1 MKGKPDQSTPP
12 NFTVVFFG
20 GDAKFVHDSCFF
32 SVLLNHGANVESI
45 DQKGYTPLFYAASN
59 CCLEILIE
67 LLDKGHANVKHVA
80 TDDKITALSKAHN
93 YEAVMILTKYGA
105 ETNRNQDDMKRLM
118 ERHNVSSP
126 KAILSQCISEVN
138 EELLVLDLGHFKK
151 ENTTDDCN
159 EMNFHEMAEEHGKSK
174 LLLHPIF
181 QVFLDLKWNQVK
193 KFYWFNLL
201 LDIVFV
207 ILLTCSA
214 YHFLN
219 LIYCQPCDEIMD
231 RSWPM
236 EINTNETSGTINCFS
251 PFEFCY
257 EKDQKQE
264 DCSTVT
270 NACKDPEKCANFTD
284 SSKSKIINT
293 YDTWTNHG
301 IKCHKNFLRYVQLIK
316 VECKP

>member
-1 MKGKPDQSTPP
+1 M
-12 NFTVVFFG
+12 VVFCRRN
-20 GDAKFVHDSCFF
+20 AKFVHDSYSF

-93 YEAVMILTKYGA
+93 YEAVMILTKYDA

-138 EELLVLDLGHFKK
+138 EELLVLDLGHFK
-151 ENTTDDCN
+151 NTTDDCN
-159 EMNFHEMAEEHGKSK
+159 EMNFHEMAEEHGKSD

-219 LIYCQPCDEIMD
+219 LIYCQPCDEIID
-231 RSWPM
+231 ISWPM
-236 EINTNETSGTINCFS
+236 EINTKETSGTINCFS
-251 PFEFCY
+251 PFGYCY
-257 EKDQKQE
+257 ENEQISDWDKKQE
-264 DCSTVT
+264 NCSKITG
-270 NACKDPEKCANFTD
+270 ACHDPEKCANFTD
-284 SSKSKIINT
+284 STTSKIINT
-293 YDTWTNHG
+293 YDTWKNHG
-301 IKCHKNFLRYVQLIK
+301 IKCHKNFLRYVQLIE